1 MLIQRLALITAL
13 LAGGLASVFAD
24 DIPVDPNLV
33 VIISDVHVGAN
44 PNKPDYAAV
53 PEVKLQRVIDKILA
67 MNPRPA
73 LVLNYGDISYN
84 DGNKIDYEM
93 VKPILSR
100 LDEAGIPW
108 VTTFGNHDLRE
119 VFWSVFPEKRG
130 VEEFPERLVTVTETD
145 RAFFILLDSL
155 EVGNVS
161 THPDPAQLKWLDEK
175 LTSLEPTG
183 KRVYVGAHH
192 LIEEFGVAETLK
204 KHPNAAGYIFGHAHH
219 WLCRPIDGIPCIGLS
234 STGYTF
240 PGDTQLPG
248 YATLRLGQTEDV
260 FTLHSQPGDPQ
271 DGETFTVQVK

>member
-13 LAGGLASVFAD
+13 LVAGLASVFAD

-33 VIISDVHVGAN
+33 AIISDVHVGVN

-84 DGNKIDYEM
+84 DGNKIDYEI

-130 VEEFPERLVTVTETD
+130 VEEFPERLVTVAETD

-161 THPDPAQLKWLDEK
+161 THPDPEQLKWLDEK

-192 LIEEFGVAETLK
+192 LIEEFGVAEILK

-219 WLCRPIDGIPCIGLS
+219 WLCQPIDG
-234 STGYTF
+234 
-240 PGDTQLPG
+240 
-248 YATLRLGQTEDV
+248 
-260 FTLHSQPGDPQ
+260 
-271 DGETFTVQVK
+271 